1 MSYTTTEKVL
11 SLEWNGSEFV
21 MAIKNE
27 ISNEYSYKTSPDGV
41 AWSSRAYPENINA
54 NFVRSIGGVNTI
66 IGGEG
71 VDSSNG
77 LAVINNE
84 TGGIATIKTNKPYVF
99 YDLETDLEHP
109 HTITFHKHV
118 CLSVGGSSL
127 DTVKIMYSLDGGET
141 WNASNA
147 GMFSGVSDIAW
158 NGEKW
163 VAVGGSLIATSIDG
177 IEWIVREK
185 VAFPS
190 VKTIAWGSGMHRFVC
205 GGDSSPSGMNAA
217 SSIDGIHWKYMNIP
231 LLSVEKVVSNGQ
243 MWLAVGTPVSDKS
256 IAYSYDGIN
265 WSLATPNVSV
275 IGANK
280 IGWTGDKWVVSG
292 IDSSFNIATSVNG
305 IEWSFMNVSAIGNI
319 RALFAGK
326 DIYYSDSSGVYSL
339 DDGFRFA
346 SVVDSIH
353 YSPASMKYLLARN
366 DGQILLS
373 MAMDGVDSVID
384 TSLGVI
390 RNFATTTNQGNTEI
404 KPVSIACG
412 EGNAT
417 MCYSDDGIQWR
428 SLQKNV
434 FSVRGNNAGWN
445 GEKWVA
451 VGSGVNGWAAVSRDG
466 IIWDHI
472 ENTELTEGYDLGWNG
487 EKWVAG
493 GIGGILFSLDG
504 TNWMKTNVS
513 ENATIYKIMWS
524 GYLWL
529 AYGNVGGST
538 PVSLK
543 SEDGVNWSS
552 TVPSNMAVNDL
563 SNVLWEAGYLTDYS
577 NPSYGIDA
585 SSSSV
590 VVGNEAWRLFDGL
603 STTKWI
609 GLASGDYVS
618 IDVSGQIVL
627 RHYSLVIERNDAS
640 CVPLEWNMYGR
651 NDGSWSLIDSV
662 DLGVEYPTTGG
673 ISVYHYCVDNSL
685 AFSQYKMD
693 IVRNGGGPTTNM
705 VGLYLYVGTGSILE
719 RNIQPILT
727 RNSLLHPRK
736 IEIDGNTKTTYYL
749 TDLSL
754 VPIKNNYINEFSSG
768 IIQGL
773 SGEIPAAYGFNG
785 DKLVV
790 ASREGRLAYMTNT
803 ETIGT
808 MKFDISLNN
817 NMLVSGLSAIH
828 SACFN
833 TKYILLGGVS
843 GVKYHELR
851 ENVMPVWKNTNVG
864 DFMGTVY
871 GVASNSPY
879 GFVYIPNRIHFRAGE
894 QLSVVSDKHNYVP
907 VPVDVAISM
916 QLLP

>member
-1 MSYTTTEKVL
+1 
-11 SLEWNGSEFV
+11 
-21 MAIKNE
+21 
-27 ISNEYSYKTSPDGV
+27 
-41 AWSSRAYPENINA
+41 
-54 NFVRSIGGVNTI
+54 
-66 IGGEG
+66 
-71 VDSSNG
+71 
-77 LAVINNE
+77 
-84 TGGIATIKTNKPYVF
+84 
-99 YDLETDLEHP
+99 
-109 HTITFHKHV
+109 
-118 CLSVGGSSL
+118 
-127 DTVKIMYSLDGGET
+127 
-141 WNASNA
+141 
-147 GMFSGVSDIAW
+147 
-158 NGEKW
+158 
-163 VAVGGSLIATSIDG
+163 
-177 IEWIVREK
+177 
-185 VAFPS
+185 
-190 VKTIAWGSGMHRFVC
+190 
-205 GGDSSPSGMNAA
+205 
-217 SSIDGIHWKYMNIP
+217 
-231 LLSVEKVVSNGQ
+231 
-243 MWLAVGTPVSDKS
+243 
-256 IAYSYDGIN
+256 
-265 WSLATPNVSV
+265 
-275 IGANK
+275 
-280 IGWTGDKWVVSG
+280 
-292 IDSSFNIATSVNG
+292 
-305 IEWSFMNVSAIGNI
+305 
-319 RALFAGK
+319 
-326 DIYYSDSSGVYSL
+326 
-339 DDGFRFA
+339 
-346 SVVDSIH
+346 
-353 YSPASMKYLLARN
+353 
-366 DGQILLS
+366 
-373 MAMDGVDSVID
+373 
-384 TSLGVI
+384 
-390 RNFATTTNQGNTEI
+390 
-404 KPVSIACG
+404 
-412 EGNAT
+412 
-417 MCYSDDGIQWR
+417 
-428 SLQKNV
+428 
-434 FSVRGNNAGWN
+434 
-445 GEKWVA
+445 
-451 VGSGVNGWAAVSRDG
+451 
-466 IIWDHI
+466 
-472 ENTELTEGYDLGWNG
+472 
-487 EKWVAG
+487 
-493 GIGGILFSLDG
+493 
-504 TNWMKTNVS
+504 
-513 ENATIYKIMWS
+513 
-524 GYLWL
+524 
-529 AYGNVGGST
+529 
-538 PVSLK
+538 
-543 SEDGVNWSS
+543 
-552 TVPSNMAVNDL
+552 VPSNMAVNDL

-693 IVRNGGGPTTNM
+693 IVRNGGGPTTNI

-894 QLSVVSDKHNYVP
+894 QFFVVSDKHNYVP